1 MTFTVAAGAMAAL
14 AAIVVAAAALTIA
27 PAQAQA
33 TPQLAAQTKLRAAN
47 ATSVWRRREARPH
60 LRATTQSPAATLP
73 YPSVLRRQMNPS
85 LMTTFTESIV

>member
-27 PAQAQA
+27 PAQAEA

-47 ATSVWRRREARPH
+47 ATSVWRRRV
-60 LRATTQSPAATLP
+60 ATLP